1 MVKSFYKY
9 EGDKMTTF
17 IFGHKS
23 PDTDTVCSSIALSY
37 LKNELGDKTVPKV
50 LGNINNE
57 TRFVLNYF
65 NVPVPSYLND
75 VRVRIKNVKYDKKA
89 FIDESRSI
97 DEAFKLMEKHN
108 ITAIPLVDDKKVLT
122 GYVTLKELAKY
133 LINGNREQVY
143 TTLDNIIETINA
155 KVIVKCDDIIKGI
168 TLIAGLSFK
177 ALEQSFELSNEDI
190 LIVGDRYKV
199 LDYAIKSK
207 VKLVILPLNINLD
220 KKIIKK
226 AQENGVNIIASELD
240 SFQIATRI
248 TLSNFIKNININ
260 KNPVTV
266 YNDDYFSDFKTLS
279 LKVNHTNYR
288 VINNKKECLGLIR
301 LTGPNEYEKQK
312 VILVDHNNLAQSV
325 DGIEEAN
332 ILEIIDHHNLGAIGT
347 NVPINFRS
355 RPVGCTSTMIYD
367 MFIENKI
374 NIPKEIGGLMLSAIL
389 SDTLL
394 LTSPTTTDDDRFAAV
409 KLASIAQVDL
419 DKYGLEMIKA
429 ASSIEGMSVRDLIKS
444 DFKNYV
450 VGSKTLGIGQVMT
463 LDFEKIKENMDEY
476 VNVLNEMADNN
487 YSVVVIFIT
496 DIIKN
501 GSYVIYNSE
510 ASEVIEDAFGLKD
523 VYEGVFLPKMVSRK
537 KQILPN
543 ILSVME
549 DKK

>member
-1 MVKSFYKY
+1 
-9 EGDKMTTF
+9 MTTF

-37 LKNELGDKTVPKV
+37 LKNALGDKTVPKV

-57 TRFVLNYF
+57 TKFVLNF
-65 NVPVPSYLND
+65 FKVNMPSYLND

-89 FIDESRSI
+89 YINENRSI
-97 DEAFKLMEKHN
+97 NEAFKLMQKQN
-108 ITAIPLVDDKKVLT
+108 ITAIPLVDDKKMLT

-133 LINGNREQVY
+133 LINGNREAVY

-155 KVIVKCDDIIKGI
+155 KVIVKCDDIIKGT

-177 ALEQSFELSNEDI
+177 ALEQAFLLNSDDI

-207 VKLVILPLNINLD
+207 VKLVILPLNVNLE

-226 AQENGVNIIASELD
+226 AEANGVNIIASELD
-240 SFQIATRI
+240 SFQIATKI

-266 YNDDYFSDFKTLS
+266 HNDDYFTDFKMMTH
-279 LKVNHTNYR
+279 KINHTNYP
-288 VINNKKECLGLIR
+288 VINKKGECLGLIR
-301 LTGPNEYEKQK
+301 LTGPNDYDKQK

-325 DGIEEAN
+325 DGIEEAD

-355 RPVGCTSTMIYD
+355 KPVGCTSTMIYE
-367 MFIENKI
+367 MFIQEKV
-374 NIPKEIGGLMLSAIL
+374 NIPSDIAGLMLSAIL

-394 LTSPTTTDDDRFAAV
+394 LTSPTTTEDDKNAAV
-409 KLASIAQVDL
+409 KLADIAKVDM

-429 ASSIEGMSVRDLIKS
+429 ASSIEGMSVKDLIKS

-450 VGSKTLGIGQVMT
+450 VGSKNLGIGQVMT
-463 LDFEKIKENMDEY
+463 LDFDRIKENIDEY
-476 VNVLNEMADNN
+476 VHVLDEMVDTN

-501 GSYVIYNSE
+501 GSYVIYNTK
-510 ASEVIEDAFGLKD
+510 ASDLIEDAFGLKN
-523 VYEGVFLPKMVSRK
+523 VHEGLFLPKMVSRK
-537 KQILPN
+537 KQILPS

>member
-1 MVKSFYKY
+1 MIY
-9 EGDKMTTF
+9 

-37 LKNELGDKTVPKV
+37 LKNEMGEKTIPKV

-57 TRFVLNYF
+57 TKFVLDYF
-65 NVPVPSYLND
+65 GVPVPSYLND

-89 FIDESRSI
+89 YINENKSI
-97 DEAFKLMEKHN
+97 DEAFKLMQKRN
-108 ITAIPLVDDKKVLT
+108 ITAIPLVNDEKKLT

-133 LINGNREQVY
+133 LINGNREFVD

-155 KVIVKCDDIIKGI
+155 KVIVKCDDVIKGN
-168 TLIAGLSFK
+168 TFIAGLSFK
-177 ALEQSFELSNEDI
+177 ALEQAIDLNSDDI

-207 VKLVILPLNINLD
+207 VKLVIIPLNVNLD
-220 KKIIKK
+220 KKVIKK
-226 AQENGVNIIASELD
+226 ARENGVNMIASELD
-240 SFQIATRI
+240 SFQIATKI
-248 TLSNFIKNININ
+248 TLSNYIKNININ

-266 YNDDYFSDFKTLS
+266 NNEDYFSDFRTMTH
-279 LKVNHTNYR
+279 KVNHTNYP
-288 VINNKKECLGLIR
+288 VINNKGECLGLIR
-301 LTGPNEYEKQK
+301 LTGPNDYDKQK

-325 DGIEEAN
+325 DGIEEAD

-355 RPVGCTSTMIYD
+355 KPVGCTSTMLYE
-367 MFIENKI
+367 MYLESKV
-374 NIPKEIGGLMLSAIL
+374 NIPKEIAGLMLSAIL

-394 LTSPTTTDDDRFAAV
+394 LTSPTTTEDDRFAAV
-409 KLASIAQVDL
+409 KLASIANVDI

-429 ASSIEGMSVRDLIKS
+429 ASSIDGMSVRDLIKS

-450 VGSKTLGIGQVMT
+450 VGTKTLGIGQVMT
-463 LDFEKIKENMDEY
+463 LDFDKIKENMDEY
-476 VNVLNEMADNN
+476 VNVLNEMVDTN
-487 YSVVVIFIT
+487 YSVVVMFIT

-501 GSYVIYNSE
+501 GSYIIYNTK
-510 ASEVIEDAFGLKD
+510 AKDVIEDGFGLKD
-523 VYEGVFLPKMVSRK
+523 TYEGVFIPKVVSRK
-537 KQILPN
+537 KQILPS

>member
-1 MVKSFYKY
+1 MIY
-9 EGDKMTTF
+9 

-37 LKNELGDKTVPKV
+37 LKNEMGEKTIPKV

-57 TRFVLNYF
+57 TKFVLDYF
-65 NVPVPSYLND
+65 GVPVPSYLND

-89 FIDESRSI
+89 YINENKSI
-97 DEAFKLMEKHN
+97 DEAFKLMQKRN
-108 ITAIPLVDDKKVLT
+108 ITAIPLVNDEKKLT

-133 LINGNREQVY
+133 LINGNREFVD

-155 KVIVKCDDIIKGI
+155 KVIVKCDDVIKGN
-168 TLIAGLSFK
+168 TFIAGLSFK
-177 ALEQSFELSNEDI
+177 ALEQAIDLNSDDI

-207 VKLVILPLNINLD
+207 VKLVIIPLNVNLD
-220 KKIIKK
+220 KKVIKK
-226 AQENGVNIIASELD
+226 ARENGVNMIASELD
-240 SFQIATRI
+240 SFQIATKI
-248 TLSNFIKNININ
+248 TLSNYIKNININ

-266 YNDDYFSDFKTLS
+266 NNEDYFSDFRTMTH
-279 LKVNHTNYR
+279 KVNHTNYP
-288 VINNKKECLGLIR
+288 VINNKGECLGLIR
-301 LTGPNEYEKQK
+301 LTGPNDYDKQK

-325 DGIEEAN
+325 DGIEEAD
-332 ILEIIDHHNLGAIGT
+332 ISEIIDHHNLGAIGT

-355 RPVGCTSTMIYD
+355 KPVGCTSTMLYE
-367 MFIENKI
+367 MYLEAKV
-374 NIPKEIGGLMLSAIL
+374 NIPKEIAGLMLSAIL

-394 LTSPTTTDDDRFAAV
+394 LTSPTTTEDDRFAAV
-409 KLASIAQVDL
+409 KLASIANVDI

-429 ASSIEGMSVRDLIKS
+429 ASSIDGMSVRDLIKS

-450 VGSKTLGIGQVMT
+450 VGTKTLGIGQVMT
-463 LDFEKIKENMDEY
+463 LDFDKIKENMDEY
-476 VNVLNEMADNN
+476 VNVLNEMVDTN
-487 YSVVVIFIT
+487 YSVVVMFIT

-501 GSYVIYNSE
+501 GSYIIYNTK
-510 ASEVIEDAFGLKD
+510 AKDVIEDGFGLKD
-523 VYEGVFLPKMVSRK
+523 TYEGVFIPKVVSRK
-537 KQILPN
+537 KQILPS

>member
-1 MVKSFYKY
+1 MIY
-9 EGDKMTTF
+9 

-37 LKNELGDKTVPKV
+37 LKNEMGEKTIPKV

-57 TRFVLNYF
+57 TKFVLDYF
-65 NVPVPSYLND
+65 GVPVPSYLND

-89 FIDESRSI
+89 YINENKSI
-97 DEAFKLMEKHN
+97 DEAFKLMQKRN
-108 ITAIPLVDDKKVLT
+108 ITAIPLVNDEKKLT

-133 LINGNREQVY
+133 LINGNREYVD
-143 TTLDNIIETINA
+143 TTLDNIIETLDA
-155 KVIVKCDDIIKGI
+155 KVIVKCDDRIQG
-168 TLIAGLSFK
+168 TTHIAGLSYK
-177 ALEQSFELSNEDI
+177 TLEQTLDLNSEDI
-190 LIVGDRYKV
+190 LVVGDRYKV

-207 VKLVILPLNINLD
+207 VKLVILPLNVNLD
-220 KKIIKK
+220 KKIIRTAEK
-226 AQENGVNIIASELD
+226 NGVNMIASELD
-240 SFQIATRI
+240 SYQIATKI
-248 TLSNFIKNININ
+248 ILSNYIKNININ

-266 YNDDYFSDFKTLS
+266 HNEDYFSDFKTMTH
-279 LKVNHTNYR
+279 KVNHTNYP
-288 VINNKKECLGLIR
+288 VINNKGECLGLIR
-301 LTGPNEYEKQK
+301 LTGPNDYDKQK

-325 DGIEEAN
+325 DGIEEAD

-367 MFIENKI
+367 MFLEKKMS
-374 NIPKEIGGLMLSAIL
+374 IPKDIAGLMLSAIL

-394 LTSPTTTDDDRFAAV
+394 LTSPTTTEDDRFAAV
-409 KLASIAQVDL
+409 KLATIANVDI

-429 ASSIEGMSVRDLIKS
+429 ASSIDGMSVRDLIKS

-450 VGSKTLGIGQVMT
+450 VGTKTLGIGQVMT
-463 LDFEKIKENMDEY
+463 LDFDKIKENMNEY
-476 VNVLNEMADNN
+476 VNVLDEMVDTN
-487 YSVVVIFIT
+487 YSVVVMFIT

-501 GSYVIYNSE
+501 GSYIIYNTK
-510 ASEVIEDAFGLKD
+510 AKDVIEDGFGLKD
-523 VYEGVFLPKMVSRK
+523 TYEGVFIPKVVSRK
-537 KQILPN
+537 KQILPS

>member
-1 MVKSFYKY
+1 MIY
-9 EGDKMTTF
+9 

-37 LKNELGDKTVPKV
+37 LKNEMGEKTIPKV

-57 TRFVLNYF
+57 TKFVLDYF
-65 NVPVPSYLND
+65 GVPVPSYLND

-89 FIDESRSI
+89 YINENKSI
-97 DEAFKLMEKHN
+97 DEAFKLMQKRN
-108 ITAIPLVDDKKVLT
+108 ITAIPLVNDEKKLT

-133 LINGNREQVY
+133 LINGNREFVN

-155 KVIVKCDDIIKGI
+155 KVIVKCDDVIKGN
-168 TLIAGLSFK
+168 TFIAGLSFK
-177 ALEQSFELSNEDI
+177 ALEQAIDLNSDDI

-207 VKLVILPLNINLD
+207 VKLVIIPLNVNLD
-220 KKIIKK
+220 KKVIKK
-226 AQENGVNIIASELD
+226 ARENGVNMIASELD
-240 SFQIATRI
+240 SFQIATKI
-248 TLSNFIKNININ
+248 TLSNYIKNININ

-266 YNDDYFSDFKTLS
+266 NNEDYFSDFRTMTH
-279 LKVNHTNYR
+279 KVNHTNYP
-288 VINNKKECLGLIR
+288 VINNKGECLGLIR
-301 LTGPNEYEKQK
+301 LTGPNDYDKQK

-325 DGIEEAN
+325 DGIEEAD

-355 RPVGCTSTMIYD
+355 KPVGCTSTMLYE
-367 MFIENKI
+367 MYLEAKV
-374 NIPKEIGGLMLSAIL
+374 NIPKEIAGLMLSAIL

-394 LTSPTTTDDDRFAAV
+394 LTSPTTTEDDRFAAV
-409 KLASIAQVDL
+409 KLASIANVDI

-429 ASSIEGMSVRDLIKS
+429 ASSIDGMSVRDLIKS

-450 VGSKTLGIGQVMT
+450 VGTKTLGIGQVMT
-463 LDFEKIKENMDEY
+463 LDFDKIKENMDEY
-476 VNVLNEMADNN
+476 VNVLNEMVDTN
-487 YSVVVIFIT
+487 YSVVVMFIT

-501 GSYVIYNSE
+501 GSYIIYNTK
-510 ASEVIEDAFGLKD
+510 AKDVIEDGFGLKD
-523 VYEGVFLPKMVSRK
+523 TYEGVFIPKVVSRK
-537 KQILPN
+537 KQILPS

>member
-1 MVKSFYKY
+1 MIY
-9 EGDKMTTF
+9 

-37 LKNELGDKTVPKV
+37 LKNEMGEKTIPKV

-57 TRFVLNYF
+57 TKFVLDYF
-65 NVPVPSYLND
+65 GVPVPSYLND

-89 FIDESRSI
+89 YINENKSI
-97 DEAFKLMEKHN
+97 DEAFKLMQKRN
-108 ITAIPLVDDKKVLT
+108 ITAIPLVNDEKKLT

-133 LINGNREQVY
+133 LINGNREYVD
-143 TTLDNIIETINA
+143 TTLDNIIETLDA
-155 KVIVKCDDIIKGI
+155 KVIVKCDDRIQG
-168 TLIAGLSFK
+168 TTHIAGLSYK
-177 ALEQSFELSNEDI
+177 TLEQTLDLNSEDI
-190 LIVGDRYKV
+190 LVVGDRYKV

-207 VKLVILPLNINLD
+207 VKLVILPLNVNLD
-220 KKIIKK
+220 KKIIRK
-226 AQENGVNIIASELD
+226 AEKNGVNMIASELD
-240 SFQIATRI
+240 SYQIATKI
-248 TLSNFIKNININ
+248 ILSNYIKNININ

-266 YNDDYFSDFKTLS
+266 HNEDYFSDFKTMTH
-279 LKVNHTNYR
+279 KVNHTNYP
-288 VINNKKECLGLIR
+288 VINNKGECLGLIR
-301 LTGPNEYEKQK
+301 LTGPNDYDKQK

-325 DGIEEAN
+325 DGIEEAD

-367 MFIENKI
+367 MFLEKKMS
-374 NIPKEIGGLMLSAIL
+374 IPKDIAGLMLSAIL

-394 LTSPTTTDDDRFAAV
+394 LTSPTTTEDDRFAAV
-409 KLASIAQVDL
+409 KLATIANVDI

-429 ASSIEGMSVRDLIKS
+429 ASSIDGMSVRDLIKS

-450 VGSKTLGIGQVMT
+450 VGTKTLGIGQVMT
-463 LDFEKIKENMDEY
+463 LDFDKIKENMNEY
-476 VNVLNEMADNN
+476 VNVLDEMVDTN
-487 YSVVVIFIT
+487 YSVVVMFIT

-501 GSYVIYNSE
+501 GSYIIYNTK
-510 ASEVIEDAFGLKD
+510 AKDVIEDGFGLKD
-523 VYEGVFLPKMVSRK
+523 TYEGVFIPKVVSRK
-537 KQILPN
+537 KQILPS

>member
-266 YNDDYFSDFKTLS
+266 YNDDYFSDFKTMTH
-279 LKVNHTNYR
+279 KVNHTNYP

-537 KQILPN
+537 KQIHTN
-543 ILSVME
+543 IIRVME

>member
-9 EGDKMTTF
+9 EGDKMMTF

-89 FIDESRSI
+89 FIDESQSI

-266 YNDDYFSDFKTLS
+266 YNDDYFSDFKTMTH
-279 LKVNHTNYR
+279 KVNHTNYPVR
-288 VINNKKECLGLIR
+288 QKHPSRRKRQQSPPPR
-301 LTGPNEYEKQK
+301 LPRRQTCRRLRPLPRRNRPRRQDP
-312 VILVDHNNLAQSV
+312 LLRLRRRRPPH
-325 DGIEEAN
+325 
-332 ILEIIDHHNLGAIGT
+332 
-347 NVPINFRS
+347 NVPRLPQATRDTVRRTAPRCRDRLRLPPPATVQTAPQAAH
-355 RPVGCTSTMIYD
+355 RPAHGPILPHPPAQDST
-367 MFIENKI
+367 
-374 NIPKEIGGLMLSAIL
+374 
-389 SDTLL
+389 
-394 LTSPTTTDDDRFAAV
+394 DR
-409 KLASIAQVDL
+409 KSTRLN
-419 DKYGLEMIKA
+419 
-429 ASSIEGMSVRDLIKS
+429 SSH
-444 DFKNYV
+444 
-450 VGSKTLGIGQVMT
+450 
-463 LDFEKIKENMDEY
+463 
-476 VNVLNEMADNN
+476 
-487 YSVVVIFIT
+487 T
-496 DIIKN
+496 DI
-501 GSYVIYNSE
+501 
-510 ASEVIEDAFGLKD
+510 
-523 VYEGVFLPKMVSRK
+523 SRM
-537 KQILPN
+537 P
-543 ILSVME
+543 SSA
-549 DKK
+549 